1 MKKRFDHLE
10 FIISEFRYIP
20 AEIIA
25 QAAITLKLILRLR
38 VEIVFTR
45 KATVSPRPRSG
56 CCSSEA
62 ARSLA
67 DNYGCRS
74 HRPVRKPSNQEQ
86 GVHPLCPTPRG

>member
-38 VEIVFTR
+38 VEIVLSRQT
-45 KATVSPRPRSG
+45 TVSSRPRSG

-74 HRPVRKPSNQEQ
+74 HRPVRNPSNQEP
-86 GVHPLCPTPRG
+86 GVHPLCPVPRG